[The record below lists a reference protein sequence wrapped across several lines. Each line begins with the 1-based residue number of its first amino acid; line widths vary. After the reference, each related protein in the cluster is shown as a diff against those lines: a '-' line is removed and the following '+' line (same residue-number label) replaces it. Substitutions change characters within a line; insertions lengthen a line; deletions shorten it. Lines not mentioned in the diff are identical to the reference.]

1 MVSTVHTESLKLE
14 IVALRVSSKGKKISL
29 NSSELTIC
37 NVFCEQ
43 IPVILA
49 VLGVW
54 YNNLFGAQT
63 HGLFPYDQV
72 SPYYQRAATHSEL
85 Q

>member
-1 MVSTVHTESLKLE
+1 ME
-14 IVALRVSSKGKKISL
+14 ISS

-37 NVFCEQ
+37 NTFCEQ

-54 YNNLFGAQT
+54 YNNFFGAQT

-72 SPYYQRAATHSEL
+72 SPYF
-85 Q
+85 